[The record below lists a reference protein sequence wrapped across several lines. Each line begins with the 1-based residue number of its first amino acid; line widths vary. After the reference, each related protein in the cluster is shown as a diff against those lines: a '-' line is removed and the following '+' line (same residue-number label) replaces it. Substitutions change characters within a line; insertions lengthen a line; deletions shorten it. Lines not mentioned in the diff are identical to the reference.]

1 MEYEYRRTWPITD
14 PDMPIVDLVAE
25 ALTDATTA
33 LNRLGT
39 RHGLH
44 RTSRWAK
51 TVTHG
56 ATPTLTLSCTVAS
69 RAEAAA

>member
-25 ALTDATTA
+25 ALADATTA
-33 LNRLGT
+33 LARLGT

-44 RTSRWAK
+44 RVTPWTK

-56 ATPTLTLSCTVAS
+56 APPTLTLSCQVAQ
-69 RAEAAA
+69 RAQVAA